1 MLLGC
6 GGPPDACYQ
15 PPLPSNPA
23 SLPGQLQLPL
33 IYHAGHTCGRL
44 ALGAGQLH
52 GEHLTHSSERMAR
65 AHESCP
71 PLRWAPAPR
80 QPQVEEVPCQAS
92 APSLPAPQTWDRPS
106 LAPLRR
112 GNSGSMAVHLLRTGT
127 PKASEHRDE
136 RYFLHQ
142 QLPSNCGAW
151 QGHLHGRRAGQS
163 KRKPL
168 AQGHRNLA
176 MMAKTNSAI
185 SIM

>member
-1 MLLGC
+1 MQRVLLNGILGQKGQKGGVLLGC

-71 PLRWAPAPR
+71 PLRWAPAPH
-80 QPQVEEVPCQAS
+80 PT
-92 APSLPAPQTWDRPS
+92 APGGGGPLPGQRAF
-106 LAPLRR
+106 LAGSSDLGPPL
-112 GNSGSMAVHLLRTGT
+112 SSS
-127 PKASEHRDE
+127 SEAR
-136 RYFLHQ
+136 
-142 QLPSNCGAW
+142 
-151 QGHLHGRRAGQS
+151 
-163 KRKPL
+163 
-168 AQGHRNLA
+168 
-176 MMAKTNSAI
+176 
-185 SIM
+185 